1 MILGPVSVAVAW
13 SATRHLGKQWRFQ
26 AALSADHELVRTG
39 PYRFVRHPIY
49 ASMLGM
55 LLAVGLVWTWWPR
68 LIAGIIVFIAGTEV
82 RVRAEDRLLEERFQ
96 DVFVAYRSRVRAYIP
111 GLR

>member
-1 MILGPVSVAVAW
+1 
-13 SATRHLGKQWRFQ
+13 
-26 AALSADHELVRTG
+26 
-39 PYRFVRHPIY
+39 
-49 ASMLGM
+49 M

-68 LIAGIIVFIAGTEV
+68 FIAAIIVFVAGTEV

-96 DVFVAYRSRVRAYIP
+96 NAFVAYRSRVRAYIP